1 MTPNLPL
8 SALPLLAGVRVLDL
22 GAHPAAALASMVL
35 ADFGATVSAVVL
47 PGGEIEGHP
56 AAPMMLRGKRVLG
69 SASGADFNEALSS
82 ADVVITTLGPDDKGP
97 ALSPQQIQL
106 NISGWGMQGPY
117 ARYPM
122 NEGLVAAKS
131 GRMAGFEGQNPR
143 PGPVYTAVQVA
154 TFAAGQIAVQ
164 GVLAALMVRART
176 GKGQRVETSLLQ
188 AIMPYDTSAFMRAQL
203 EPRYPQY
210 LPPEPVSEKQA
221 RINYQ
226 PLQAKDGRWMQQGN
240 LLDHLFKS
248 FLKVAG
254 LMEAIPEPERKK
266 AGTAWSKD
274 TSEMMRAAIMK
285 RIREKT
291 AAEWIAAFK
300 ADGNV
305 AVAAYQSTQE
315 ALDDPDFIVSGAVV
329 DAQHPKHGAMRWLGP
344 AAHME
349 ATPASITVDPK
360 QAPATAAIKPVTAP
374 SASNGT
380 TGPLSGVTILEFAS
394 IIATPMGVSMLGD
407 LGARIIK
414 VEPIGGDPGRRADGA
429 MAAGIGAIK
438 YNVGKHSICIELKS
452 PKGREILDKLL
463 PRADLIA
470 HNFRPGVPDKLGFG
484 YERAKTFNPNVV
496 WLSANG
502 FGPTAPS
509 ADSPCSHPIAG
520 ALSGG
525 AIYQAGGGMPPPATD
540 DIDALL
546 EGARRMMRA
555 NEVNPDPS
563 TAMIVATA
571 GMLGLYAVQQRGA
584 GQRINVDMMLANAWA
599 NFDDALR
606 YAGKP
611 ARAAVDSEGYGLHAL
626 YRLYPCASGWVF
638 LAVKGDENFRALC
651 AVLGLVVDAR
661 FADEKSRRANDAALA
676 EQIGAALRRTD
687 AAAWEQKLSPLG
699 CVQAGGP
706 QNGEFWL
713 PDAHVREN
721 GFVRATP
728 HRRYGEIHRHGPLM
742 TFSGAEMRC
751 GPGTLAGEHANEL
764 LAELGYGA
772 AEIAALRT
780 EGVVWSEPV
789 DVDAAF
795 GKAS

>member
-1 MTPNLPL
+1 MTPNTPLP
-8 SALPLLAGVRVLDL
+8 AVPLLAGICVLDL
-22 GAHPAAALASMVL
+22 GAHPGAALGSMVL
-35 ADFGATVSAVVL
+35 ADFGATVTAVVL
-47 PGGEIEGHP
+47 SGGQIEGHP

-69 SASGADFNEALSS
+69 AAAGVAFDEALAS
-82 ADVVITTLGPDDKGP
+82 ADVVITTLGPDDKAP
-97 ALSPQQIQL
+97 VLSPRQIHL

-117 ARYPM
+117 AHYPM
-122 NEGLVAAKS
+122 SEGLVAAKS
-131 GRMAGFEGQNPR
+131 GRMAGFEGQNSR
-143 PGPVYTAVQVA
+143 RGPVYSAVQVA
-154 TFAAGQIAVQ
+154 TFSAGQIAVQ
-164 GVLAALMVRART
+164 GVLAALLVRART

-203 EPRYPQY
+203 EVRYPQY

-254 LMEAIPEPERKK
+254 LMEAIPEAERKK

-274 TSEMMRAAIMK
+274 TAEMMRAAIMK
-285 RIREKT
+285 RIREKN
-291 AAEWIAAFK
+291 AVEWIAAFK

-329 DAQHPKHGAMRWLGP
+329 DVQHPKHGALRWLGP

-349 ATPASITVDPK
+349 ATPATITVDPK
-360 QAPATAAIKPVTAP
+360 QAPAA
-374 SASNGT
+374 SASIAVKAHAPATGK
-380 TGPLSGVTILEFAS
+380 GPLSGITILEFAS

-438 YNVGKHSICIELKS
+438 YNVGKQSICIELKS
-452 PKGREILDKLL
+452 PKGREILDRLL
-463 PRADLIA
+463 PKADLIA

-484 YERAKTFNPNVV
+484 YERAKTFNPKVV

-571 GMLGLYAVQQRGA
+571 GMLGLYAMRERGT

-611 ARAAVDSEGYGLHAL
+611 SRAAVDSEGFGLHAL

-638 LAVKGDENFRALC
+638 IAVRGEANFSALC
-651 AVLGLVVDAR
+651 AALGLAADAR
-661 FADEKSRRANDAALA
+661 FADDKSRRANDAALA
-676 EQIGAALRRTD
+676 EQIGVALKKAG
-687 AAAWEQKLSPLG
+687 AAAWEQKLSHLG
-699 CVQAGGP
+699 CVEAGGP

-713 PDAHVREN
+713 PDLHIRAN
-721 GFVRATP
+721 GFVRPTP
-728 HRRYGEIHRHGPLM
+728 HKRYGEIHRHGPLM
-742 TFSGAEMRC
+742 AFSAAEMRC
-751 GPGTLAGEHANEL
+751 GPGVLAGEHVDEL
-764 LAELGYGA
+764 LAELGYDA
-772 AEIAALRT
+772 AAIAALRT

>member
-1 MTPNLPL
+1 MAPNV
-8 SALPLLAGVRVLDL
+8 PLLAGVRVLDL
-22 GAHPAAALASMVL
+22 GVHPSAALASMVL
-35 ADFGATVSAVVL
+35 ADFGAEVTAIVA
-47 PGGEIEGHP
+47 PQGETGRHP
-56 AAPMMLRGKRVLG
+56 AAPMLLRGKRVLG
-69 SASGADFNEALSS
+69 AASGTEFEAALKA
-82 ADVVITTLGPDDKGP
+82 ADVVITTLGPDHKGP
-97 ALSPQQIQL
+97 ALAPRQIQL

-122 NEGLVAAKS
+122 NEALVSAKS
-131 GRMAGFEGQNPR
+131 GRMASFEGQNPR

-154 TFAAGQIAVQ
+154 TFAAGQLAVQ
-164 GVLAALMVRART
+164 GVLAALMVRERT
-176 GKGQRVETSLLQ
+176 GLGQRVETSLLQ

-203 EPRYPQY
+203 EPRYPGY
-210 LPPEPVSEKQA
+210 LPPEPVSEKLP
-221 RINYQ
+221 RVNYQ

-254 LMEAIPEPERKK
+254 LMETIPEDERKK
-266 AGTAWSKD
+266 QGTAWSKD
-274 TSEMMRAAIMK
+274 TTEMMRAAIMK
-285 RIREKT
+285 RMREKT

-300 ADGNV
+300 ADGNI

-315 ALDDPDFIVSGAVV
+315 ALDDPDFLVSGAIV
-329 DAQHPKHGAMRWLGP
+329 DAQHPKFGAMRWLGP

-349 ATPASITVDPK
+349 QTPAAISIEPK
-360 QAPATAAIKPVTAP
+360 ASVNATAAAAP
-374 SASNGT
+374 SVQVAAGK
-380 TGPLSGVTILEFAS
+380 GPLSGITILEFAS

-414 VEPIGGDPGRRADGA
+414 VEPIGGDPGRRTTGN

-438 YNVGKHSICIELKS
+438 YNVGKHSICIELKA
-452 PKGREILDKLL
+452 PRGREILDRLL
-463 PRADLIA
+463 SKADLIA

-484 YERAKTFNPNVV
+484 YERAKSFNPKVV

-525 AIYQAGGGMPPPATD
+525 AIYQAGGGMPPAATD

-563 TAMIVATA
+563 TAMMVSTA
-571 GMLGLYAVQQRGA
+571 GMLGLYAAQHCGT
-584 GQRINVDMMLANAWA
+584 GQRINIDMMLANAWA

-611 ARAAVDSEGYGLHAL
+611 GRAAVDSEGYGLHAL
-626 YRLYPCASGWVF
+626 YRLYSCASGWVF
-638 LAVKGDENFRALC
+638 LALQDAQQFAALC
-651 AVLGLVVDAR
+651 DLLGVSALASDAR
-661 FADEKSRRANDAALA
+661 FKDEKSRRANDAALA
-676 EQIGAALRRTD
+676 DAIGTALRR
-687 AAAWEQKLSPLG
+687 AAADAWEQKLSKLG
-699 CVQAGGP
+699 CVRADGP
-706 QNGEFWL
+706 VAGEFWL

-728 HRRYGEIHRHGPLM
+728 HPRYGEIHRHGPLLS
-742 TFSGAEMRC
+742 FSAAETRC
-751 GPGTLAGEHANEL
+751 GPGTLAGEHTDAL
-764 LAELGYGA
+764 LAELGYDA
-772 AEIAALRT
+772 SAIAALRA

-789 DVDAAF
+789 SVEEAF
-795 GKAS
+795 GKVS

>member
-1 MTPNLPL
+1 MTPL
-8 SALPLLAGVRVLDL
+8 LPLLAGVRVLDL
-22 GAHPAAALASMVL
+22 GTHPSAALGSMVL
-35 ADFGATVSAVVL
+35 ADFGAMVTAVVL

-56 AAPMMLRGKRVLG
+56 AAPMMLRAKHVLG
-69 SASGADFNEALSS
+69 AAAGADYNDALKS
-82 ADVVITTLGPDDKGP
+82 ADVVITTLGPDEKGP
-97 ALSPQQIQL
+97 VLSPQQIQL

-122 NEGLVAAKS
+122 SEGLVAAKS

-143 PGPVYTAVQVA
+143 SGPVYSAVQVA

-203 EPRYPQY
+203 EVRYPQY

-254 LMEAIPEPERKK
+254 LMEAIPEAERKK

-274 TSEMMRAAIMK
+274 TTEMMRTTIMK

-329 DAQHPKHGAMRWLGP
+329 DVQHPQHGAMRWLGP

-349 ATPASITVDPK
+349 ATPAKITVDPK
-360 QAPATAAIKPVTAP
+360 QAAGATPLPKAAQ
-374 SASNGT
+374 SAAGK
-380 TGPLSGVTILEFAS
+380 GPLSGVTILEFAS

-414 VEPIGGDPGRRADGA
+414 VEPIGGDPGRRVDGA

-438 YNVGKHSICIELKS
+438 YNVGKQSICIELKS
-452 PKGREILDKLL
+452 PRGREILDKLL
-463 PRADLIA
+463 PKADLIA

-484 YERAKTFNPNVV
+484 YERAKTFNPKVV

-571 GMLGLYAVQQRGA
+571 GMLGLYATQQRGT

-611 ARAAVDSEGYGLHAL
+611 SRAAVDSEGFGLHAL

-638 LAVKGDENFRALC
+638 IAVRGDANFSALC
-651 AVLGLVVDAR
+651 AALGMAADAR

-676 EQIGAALRRTD
+676 ELVGAALRRAD
-687 AAAWEQKLSPLG
+687 AAAWEQKLSHLG
-699 CVQAGGP
+699 CVEAGGP

-713 PDAHVREN
+713 PDAHIRES

-728 HRRYGEIHRHGPLM
+728 HKRYGEIHRHGPLM
-742 TFSGAEMRC
+742 TFSEAEMRC
-751 GPGTLAGEHANEL
+751 GPGVLAGEHVDEL
-764 LAELGYGA
+764 LAELGYDA
-772 AEIAALRT
+772 AAIATLRA

-789 DVDAAF
+789 DVDVAF